1 MLEEDVKNGL
11 IPFWVGITYGT
22 TATGA
27 IDPINEM
34 VKISKKYNAWVNLD
48 AAYASF

>member
-22 TATGA
+22 TATGYKFY
-27 IDPINEM
+27 I
-34 VKISKKYNAWVNLD
+34 
-48 AAYASF
+48 